1 MPKKSFSTDIKIL
14 ALQYLEEDR
23 YTLEEICTMFSVNM
37 TTLQVWR
44 ALYKYGGVEALIR
57 PKKNKVYTEEL
68 KQRAVK
74 DYLLKKYSM
83 FDIIAKYGISGL
95 SVFKKWLK
103 IYTSHSELYDSG
115 KGMSQAM
122 TKGRKTTVEE
132 RIEIA
137 KNCLANG
144 KNYQE
149 TATQYEVSYQ
159 QVYLWVRKF
168 EQNGEEALQDQRGRT
183 KPAEKR
189 TPEDEFRLKIQQM
202 ERENERLRAEN
213 LPVKKVRGNR
223 KEASLSRIRIQGRYM
238 AIQELAK
245 NEKFSIVLLCK
256 IAKVSRAA
264 YYKWLNR
271 QPTVHELENEQLVE
285 SIQHLYTQ
293 VEGIYGYRRITMTIN
308 RQREKEGLK
317 KVNKKRIYRLMQ
329 ICSLEAVIRRRPKKY
344 RKVKPDYVAE
354 NVLAREFTAEKPN
367 QKWCTD
373 VTEFKYGN
381 GKKAYLSAIIDLY
394 DKSIVS
400 YVLGHSNNNDLVFK
414 TIRPAIRQLS
424 KDEFPLLHSDRGY
437 QYTSKEFKRIMEK
450 AELSQSMSRVGR
462 CIDNGPIEAFWGT
475 LKVEKYY
482 LHKFESFEALKCAI
496 DTYITF
502 YNHERYQERLNGLSP
517 LEYRAQAA

>member
-1 MPKKSFSTDIKIL
+1 MPKKSFSPDVKIL
-14 ALQYLEEDR
+14 ALQYLEEGR
-23 YTLEEICTMFSVNM
+23 HTLEEICTMFSVNM

-57 PKKNKVYTEEL
+57 PKKNKVYSEEL
-68 KQRAVK
+68 KRSAVE
-74 DYLLKKYSM
+74 DYLTKNYSM
-83 FDIIAKYGISGL
+83 FEILAKYGISSL

-103 IYTSHSELYDSG
+103 IYTCHSELNDSG
-115 KGMSQAM
+115 TGMSQTM
-122 TKGRKTTVEE
+122 TKGRKTTVDE
-132 RIEIA
+132 RIEIVKA
-137 KNCLANG
+137 CLASD

-149 TATQYEVSYQ
+149 TAAQYEVSYQ

-183 KPAEKR
+183 KPAEER
-189 TPEDEFRLKIQQM
+189 TPEDELRLRIQQM
-202 ERENERLRAEN
+202 ERENERLRVEN
-213 LPVKKVRGNR
+213 LPFKKVRGNR
-223 KEASLSRIRIQGRYM
+223 KEASLSRIRIQNRYM

-245 NEKFSIVLLCK
+245 NENLSIVLLCK

-271 QPTVHELENEQLVE
+271 KPAAQELENQQLVE

-293 VEGIYGYRRITMTIN
+293 VDGIYGYRRITMTIN
-308 RQREKEGLK
+308 RKRETKGLK

-329 ICSLEAVIRRRPKKY
+329 ICGLEAVIRRRRKKY
-344 RKVKPDYVAE
+344 PKVKPDYVAE

-373 VTEFKYGN
+373 VTEFKYGK

-414 TIRPAIRQLS
+414 TVRPAIRTLNEN
-424 KDEFPLLHSDRGY
+424 EFPLLHSDRGY
-437 QYTSKEFKRIMEK
+437 QYTSKEFKQIMDK
-450 AELSQSMSRVGR
+450 AEMIHSMSRVGR

-482 LHKFESFEALKCAI
+482 LYKFESFEALKYAI
-496 DTYITF
+496 DTYIKF
-502 YNHERYQERLNGLSP
+502 YNYERYQETLNGLSS
-517 LEYRAQAA
+517 LEYRDQAA